1 MDLPF
6 SLVHDF
12 TGVQKNFE
20 AIQDQVPYSGKG
32 APTFI
37 PPNKQV
43 VYYWRTD
50 TPSTVN
56 QRLYVYTG
64 SAWVGIL

>member
-6 SLVHDF
+6 PLVEDF
-12 TGVQKNFE
+12 NSVQRNFE
-20 AIQDQVPYSGKG
+20 AIQDQVPYSGTG
-32 APTFI
+32 APTFT
-37 PPNKQV
+37 PRNKQV

-50 TPSTVN
+50 TPSTAN
-56 QRLYVYTG
+56 QRLYVFTG